1 MLIRKHST
9 TWIIIRNVLLLV
21 FVLVT
26 LFPFYYA
33 VLNSFRT
40 IRGLPDMSWLPDH
53 LTLNNWVSAF
63 GSNSPVPRWLFN
75 SIVVT
80 LSITTLS
87 VCFDSLAGYAFA
99 RRHFPGRNF
108 FFFGI
113 VIFGLTVPA
122 ALLIIPIYGMMAD
135 AQLINTYPA
144 LILPAASSLG
154 TFMMTQAIS
163 EIPIDLDEAARLD
176 GATDFDIFWRVV
188 LPLIKPALA
197 AVFIVLFLAHWNNFL
212 YPLIVTNQENMRTL
226 TVGLYLM
233 APSDRTFG
241 LPPPWDWIT
250 VSIAIQFIPVL
261 IVFLIGQD
269 YFTKG
274 MALTGMK

>member
-1 MLIRKHST
+1 MLIRKRSPL
-9 TWIIIRNVLLLV
+9 WIGARTLILAI
-21 FVLVT
+21 FVAVT
-26 LFPFYYA
+26 VFPFYFA
-33 VLNSFRT
+33 ILNSFRHV
-40 IRGLPDMSWLPDH
+40 RALPDLSWTPDR
-53 LTLNNWVSAF
+53 LTLDNWRSAF
-63 GSNSPVPRWLFN
+63 SAESPVPRWLFN
-75 SIVVT
+75 SVVVT
-80 LSITTLS
+80 LAITSLS

-99 RRHFPGRNF
+99 RKQFPGKNL

-122 ALLIIPIYGMMAD
+122 ALLIIPIYTLMAKAD
-135 AQLINTYPA
+135 LINTYTA

-154 TFMMTQAIS
+154 TFMMTQAIA
-163 EIPIDLDEAARLD
+163 EIPVELDEAARLD
-176 GATDFDIFWRVV
+176 GCSDFTIFTRII

-212 YPLIVTNQENMRTL
+212 YPLIVTNKEAMRTL
-226 TVGLYLM
+226 TVGLYLL
-233 APSDRTFG
+233 APNDRTFG

-261 IVFLIGQD
+261 IVFLVFQD
-269 YFTKG
+269 YFTQG

>member
-1 MLIRKHST
+1 MLIRKRSPL
-9 TWIIIRNVLLLV
+9 WLLIRNVLLLA
-21 FVLVT
+21 FVVVT
-26 LFPFYYA
+26 VFPFYYA
-33 VLNSFRT
+33 ILNSFRP
-40 IRGLPDMSWLPDH
+40 IRGLLDMNWLPDH
-53 LTLNNWVSAF
+53 LTLANWISAF
-63 GSNSPVPRWLFN
+63 GPQSPVPRWLFN

-99 RRHFPGRNF
+99 RRRFPGRNL

-122 ALLIIPIYGMMAD
+122 ALLIIPVYGMMAN

-163 EIPIDLDEAARLD
+163 DIPLDLDEAARLD

-197 AVFIVLFLAHWNNFL
+197 AVFIVLFLAHWNDFL

-226 TVGLYLM
+226 TVGLYVM

-250 VSIAIQFIPVL
+250 VSIAVQFIPVL
-261 IVFLIGQD
+261 IIFLIGQD